1 MKKLRVLLFC
11 LCFGVIPGIS
21 EAQNFTEDT
30 VTINKFIEGNLVVPS
45 SSKNVPLIILIQGSG
60 PTNRNGNSPA
70 GMGNN
75 SDFAKEIAHQLA
87 ENGIASF
94 RFDKRSLKMQELGL
108 KSISFDDFITDA
120 KSILNY
126 FKAENKFSR
135 YIVAGHS
142 QGSLIG
148 MVAAKNK
155 ADAFISLAGLGES
168 VDHILVKQL
177 SRQVPSAR
185 DDLKTAFKEIKENG
199 STENYPALFGS
210 FFTKDSQDFLAS
222 WIKYNPSEE
231 IAKLDI
237 PVLIIDGTRDLQVE
251 EDQAKMLDSAA
262 LNSDL
267 VLVKDM
273 NHIFKEIKEEEKDQN
288 AASYN
293 LPEKPLHPEIIWVLT
308 DFIKNLENN

>member
-1 MKKLRVLLFC
+1 MKKLKVLLFC
-11 LCFGVIPGIS
+11 LSFGIIPAIS
-21 EAQNFTEDT
+21 EAQNFIEDSL
-30 VTINKFIEGNLVVPS
+30 VIDKFIEGNLVVPS
-45 SSKNVPLIILIQGSG
+45 PNKNAPLLIFIQGSG
-60 PTNRNGNSPA
+60 PTNRDGNSPA

-75 SDFAKEIAHQLA
+75 SDFAKKIAYQLA

-94 RFDKRSLKMQELGL
+94 RFDKRSLEMRELGL
-108 KSISFDDFITDA
+108 KSISFDDFITDVEN
-120 KSILNY
+120 ILNY
-126 FKAENKFSR
+126 FKAENKFSQ
-135 YIVAGHS
+135 YIIAGHS

-155 ADAFISLAGLGES
+155 ADAFISLAGAGES
-168 VDHILVKQL
+168 IDHIMVRQF
-177 SRQVPSAR
+177 SRQIPSAK

-199 STENYPALFGS
+199 STENYPAIFGP

-222 WIKYNPSEE
+222 WIRYNPSEE

-237 PVLIIDGTRDLQVE
+237 PVLIINGTRDLQVE

-267 VLVKDM
+267 VLIKDM
-273 NHIFKEIKEEEKDQN
+273 NHIFREIKEEEKDQN
-288 AASYN
+288 VASYN
-293 LPEKPLHPEIIWVLT
+293 LPEKPLHPEIILVLT